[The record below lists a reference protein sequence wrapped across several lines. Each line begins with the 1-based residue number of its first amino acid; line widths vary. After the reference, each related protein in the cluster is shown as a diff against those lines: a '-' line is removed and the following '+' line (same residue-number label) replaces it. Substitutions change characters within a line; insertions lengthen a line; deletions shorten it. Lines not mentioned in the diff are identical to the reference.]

1 MKRKFLRTILTLVD
15 FGWTL
20 YYQIEKLGEEF
31 YIQDANACSKVDKK
45 AKLFNILGFNPW
57 FFCETALYKKLE
69 YNPTRGVN

>member
-1 MKRKFLRTILTLVD
+1 M
-15 FGWTL
+15 
-20 YYQIEKLGEEF
+20 GEEF